1 MQRTNI
7 SEDTNFIGSWNIND
21 DNLCN
26 NIVKFFEN
34 NKLLQKKGSTANGV
48 NEKVKNSID
57 ISINPNDLHK
67 DGFEDLKLYFN
78 RLFDCFW
85 S

>member
-1 MQRTNI
+1 MERTNI
-7 SEDTNFIGSWNIND
+7 SKDTNFIGSWNIND

-48 NEKVKNSID
+48 NEKVKNFFTYSSFSI
-57 ISINPNDLHK
+57 S
-67 DGFEDLKLYFN
+67 G
-78 RLFDCFW
+78 
-85 S
+85 